1 MNIILLGP
9 PGAGKGTQAKRLID
23 AYGIPQIST
32 GDMLRAAL
40 KEGTAL
46 GLEAKKYMDQ
56 GALVPDSVVIGLVK
70 ERIGQNDCTKGYMLD
85 AELNGDDFGEFIRRL
100 NHIKDATFK
109 IEEIRGG
116 GLLDKFNVSLTRTNV
131 DALIGK
137 EAIAKTDI
145 DPLDGGVT
153 KLQGELWLS
162 RPENPTII
170 KEGSRVR
177 VIRVEGV
184 SLIVER
190 VDEKE
195 CMN

>member
-1 MNIILLGP
+1 MKVTLTVDADELKIVQLLSKF
-9 PGAGKGTQAKRLID
+9 A
-23 AYGIPQIST
+23 
-32 GDMLRAAL
+32 
-40 KEGTAL
+40 E
-46 GLEAKKYMDQ
+46 KYSLTYKLNRQ
-56 GALVPDSVVIGLVK
+56 
-70 ERIGQNDCTKGYMLD
+70 TKGYVLD

-116 GLLDKFNVSLTRTNV
+116 GLLDKFNVGLTRTNV

-184 SLIVER
+184 SLIVEG

>member
-1 MNIILLGP
+1 MKITLTVNADELKIVQLLSKF
-9 PGAGKGTQAKRLID
+9 A
-23 AYGIPQIST
+23 
-32 GDMLRAAL
+32 
-40 KEGTAL
+40 E
-46 GLEAKKYMDQ
+46 KYSLSYKLNRQ
-56 GALVPDSVVIGLVK
+56 V
-70 ERIGQNDCTKGYMLD
+70 KGYLLE

-116 GLLDKFNVSLTRTNV
+116 GLLDKFNVSLTRTNI

-162 RPENPTII
+162 RPENPAVI

-184 SLIVER
+184 SLIVEGVR
-190 VDEKE
+190 
-195 CMN
+195 